1 MTVSVGFSELCGCMR
16 VVCRYC
22 KINPAIVYSQCNK
35 SVYSHIFYFK
45 VDFN

>member
-1 MTVSVGFSELCGCMR
+1 MTVSVGFSELYGCMR

-22 KINPAIVYSQCNK
+22 KISPAIVCSQCNK

>member
-22 KINPAIVYSQCNK
+22 KISPDIVYSQCNK
-35 SVYSHIFYFK
+35 SYSHIFYFK